1 MMAMLIYNLELKNF
15 RCFQDYQLELAPRFT
30 VLIGENGSG
39 KTAILD
45 ALAISAGCFL
55 SGIPTAY
62 AGRKIRKDDLRA
74 VNLILGQTIT
84 KEQVGETEVIAKGE
98 INGKAISWGKTRV
111 NEKPKLTR
119 IIQTSQDIETV
130 AEKMVKQAT
139 GGKEKDVVFPVLAYY
154 GTGRLFQQGGK
165 RAKFESKRSR
175 FDAYQDCLDPAG
187 GLKSLFPWFK
197 INELAAL
204 QKRQRRYVLEA
215 VRSAIIALV
224 PEATYAQ
231 WDLDWDELVLD
242 ITSRGQQVRMPFHL
256 LSDGYRNVVGMAGDI
271 AYRMAALNPH
281 LLGDAVRQ
289 TPGVVLI
296 DELDLHLHPN
306 WQRIVVGK
314 LMEAFPKVQF
324 IGTTHSPFIIQSLH
338 GVHET
343 LLWDLAT
350 KGPLAVESK
359 SIEDIAENKQG
370 VRIPQQSE
378 RFLAMKAA
386 AEKYYEKLR
395 QAKNAEDGELKQ
407 LRRELDELMMPF
419 SDDPAYQAFLK
430 MERTGAQID

>member
-1 MMAMLIYNLELKNF
+1 MMAMLIRNLELKNF
-15 RCFQDYQLELAPRFT
+15 RCFQNYQLELATRFT

-39 KTAILD
+39 KTAVLD
-45 ALAISAGCFL
+45 ALAIAGGCFL
-55 SGIPTAY
+55 FGIPRAPSPT
-62 AGRKIRKDDLRA
+62 IHTDDLRA
-74 VNLILGQTIT
+74 VNLILGQTVT
-84 KEQVGETEVIAKGE
+84 KEEVGETEVIAQGE
-98 INGKAISWGKTRV
+98 VVEEGMSWKRTR
-111 NEKPKLTR
+111 ESSDSRSTR
-119 IIQTSQDIETV
+119 KFARRIQETV
-130 AEKMVKQAT
+130 QAMVQKAKSGQ
-139 GGKEKDVVFPVLAYY
+139 DVVFPILAYY
-154 GTGRLFQQGGK
+154 GTGRLWHVGRTRPGTGT
-165 RAKFESKRSR
+165 RGSR
-175 FDAYQDCLDPAG
+175 FAAYQDCLNPAA
-187 GLKSLFPWFK
+187 GLKRLFPWFK
-197 INELAAL
+197 TNELAAL
-204 QKRQRRYVLEA
+204 QKRQRRYALEA
-215 VRSAIIALV
+215 VRSAIVSLV
-224 PEATYAQ
+224 PDATNAL
-231 WDLDWDELVLD
+231 WDIDWDELV
-242 ITSRGQQVRMPFHL
+242 IEMTNRGQQLRMPFHL
-256 LSDGYRNVVGMAGDI
+256 LSDGYRNIVG
-271 AYRMAALNPH
+271 MAALNPQ
-281 LLGDAVRQ
+281 LLGDATRQ

-314 LMEAFPKVQF
+314 LMEAFPKLQF

-338 GVHET
+338 GVDET

-350 KGPLAVESK
+350 KGPLAVETK

-407 LRRELDELMMPF
+407 LRQELDELMMPY